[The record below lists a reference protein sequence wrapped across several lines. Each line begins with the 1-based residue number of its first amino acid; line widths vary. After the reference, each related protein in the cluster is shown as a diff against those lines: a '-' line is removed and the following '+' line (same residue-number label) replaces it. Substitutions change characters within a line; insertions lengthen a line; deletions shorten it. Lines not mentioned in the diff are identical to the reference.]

1 MEVFFF
7 SNFYLGNEPM
17 KSLLKTVAVA
27 FGALGLMISAAS
39 AATVSFTEMVNP
51 EDFPSPV
58 GSLAPTASNN
68 FETHTTSL
76 FGSYTSPWKET
87 AFDGSEYHAVR
98 KNGSATFSGFGE
110 VTEIS
115 FLWGSVDVEN
125 SIIFNLVGGGTETV
139 LGSDVIISGA
149 PDGERAIDVLITTA
163 SAFDSFQFI
172 STDDSFEYANLQVSV
187 VPLPA
192 ALPLYGA
199 GMAII
204 GFIGWR
210 RRKNSA

>member
-1 MEVFFF
+1 
-7 SNFYLGNEPM
+7 M

-27 FGALGLMISAAS
+27 IGALGLMISAAS
-39 AATVSFTEMVNP
+39 AASVSFTEMVIP
-51 EDFPSPV
+51 GDFPTPI

-68 FETHTTSL
+68 FETHTSSL
-76 FGSYTSPWKET
+76 FGSYKSPWEGS
-87 AFDGSEYHAVR
+87 AFDGSEYHAIR
-98 KNGSATFSGFGE
+98 EDGFATFSGFGE
-110 VTEIS
+110 ATEIS
-115 FLWGSVDVEN
+115 FLWGSVDGFENDGVTNKN
-125 SIIFNLVGGGTETV
+125 SIVFNLVGGGTETV
-139 LGSDVIISGA
+139 LGSDLIFDGA
-149 PDGERAIDVLITTA
+149 PDGDGAINAIITTSA
-163 SAFDSFQFI
+163 AFDSFQFI

-210 RRKNSA
+210 KRKNSA

>member
-1 MEVFFF
+1 
-7 SNFYLGNEPM
+7 M

-39 AATVSFTEMVNP
+39 AATVSFTNMAVP
-51 EDFPSPV
+51 GDYPAPIPSLV
-58 GSLAPTASNN
+58 ATSSTNLEA
-68 FETHTTSL
+68 HTTSS
-76 FGSYTSPWKET
+76 FGSYTSPW
-87 AFDGSEYHAVR
+87 DGSPFAGSDYYAVR
-98 KNGSATFSGFGE
+98 SGGSATFSGFGE
-110 VTEIS
+110 TTQIS
-115 FLWGSVDVEN
+115 FLWGSVDTYN
-125 SIIFNLVGGGTETV
+125 SIIFNLVGGGTEEV

-149 PDGERAIDVLITTA
+149 PSGDGAIDVLITTA